1 VRRLIQSMR
10 DIKEKPINSSST
22 ASYNRKGDWIACCQL
37 VQGFEW
43 VDRFEV
49 DNKGTSREESELNPN
64 NEHFIQQVINL
75 LDDDVIDDEEA
86 KQDIDHWT
94 ENALRMQADLTRM
107 AEWIRNKRREYISLD
122 MGDDE
127 ASLIQSTVTS
137 FAATTASE
145 LETLRKIIPSSSSNI
160 ASHRSGIVQILL
172 SQLQSSITE
181 PFGKLQRQ
189 RSRIAVHLWQ
199 NPQQCKLYQP
209 KPNAEKNLS
218 MMDLLGEEDDKE
230 HEQRFCP
237 RKERPPDDYDFL
249 TKYIEAREGTIL
261 PPRPGFLERF
271 DDMENQSSSSADDIT
286 PEKSVPTTYVPQKKV
301 GKPQLMPYQ
310 QPTTEESRREFEE
323 DLQQESVMLTMAA
336 QNDLDSVQKMEQRM
350 VQITTLIGQFSNL
363 VGEQQEEILHI
374 HDSAKES
381 KENMDKGQENLI
393 DAKERQK
400 KSKHWLAWIVFGM
413 SMTLLFF
420 HTLRN

>member
-1 VRRLIQSMR
+1 MR
-10 DIKEKPINSSST
+10 DIKEKPINSSCT
-22 ASYNRKGDWIACCQL
+22 ASYNRKGDWIACCRL

-43 VDRFEV
+43 VDRFEL
-49 DNKGTSREESELNPN
+49 DNKGTSQEESESNPN
-64 NEHFIQQVINL
+64 NEHAIQQVINL
-75 LDDDVIDDEEA
+75 LGDDVIDDEDYDEEA

-107 AEWIRNKRREYISLD
+107 AEWIRKKRHEYISLD

-145 LETLRKIIPSSSSNI
+145 LETLRKLIPSSSSNF

-218 MMDLLGEEDDKE
+218 VMDLLGEEDEKE
-230 HEQRFCP
+230 HEQRFFP

-271 DDMENQSSSSADDIT
+271 DDMENQSSSSGDDTT
-286 PEKSVPTTYVPQKKV
+286 PEKSVPATDVPHKKE

-310 QPTTEESRREFEE
+310 QPTTEESRRQLED

-336 QNDLDSVQKMEQRM
+336 QSDLDSVQKMEQRM

-363 VGEQQEEILHI
+363 VGEQQEGILHI

-400 KSKHWLAWIVFGM
+400 KSKHWLAWIIFGM